1 MNVTVELIDS
11 YAGLAYM
18 GGNNIIGKTGLAHE
32 AIIFFNR
39 YLYDEHPQNDTNTE
53 IPLIVNQDDDL
64 FENLTIPTQL
74 QAQTNYTN
82 STNAT
87 GIPEDQIPIIGY
99 SYIVGYVDAT
109 ANMVPMVRVPT
120 INIL

>member
-39 YLYDEHPQNDTNTE
+39 YFKMNFNICVAPCRFAKPGNFKYLD
-53 IPLIVNQDDDL
+53 IVHYLSHGQ
-64 FENLTIPTQL
+64 
-74 QAQTNYTN
+74 
-82 STNAT
+82 
-87 GIPEDQIPIIGY
+87 
-99 SYIVGYVDAT
+99 
-109 ANMVPMVRVPT
+109 
-120 INIL
+120 